1 MAHYTAGKKRPGAPV
16 QKETVD
22 KKDKPT
28 FYELMGVNPW
38 ADCKEIEKIA
48 DEKLKLGHKR

>member
-1 MAHYTAGKKRPGAPV
+1 MAGKKRPGAPV
-16 QKETVD
+16 QNETVD